1 MKITSQ
7 EELDGLR
14 ASGRLAAQIL
24 HELIERVEV
33 GITTRE
39 LDLMAAKMM
48 EDAGAQSA
56 PIVTYN
62 YPGYT
67 CISVNEEIAHGIPGD
82 RVIEDGDVVNVDVS
96 LVLGGFFADNG
107 FTTVVGTADQEVHDL
122 CKATLEARDEAISKI
137 RPGMPLS
144 MLGRV
149 FQKHAKQVGAK
160 IIRNLCSH
168 GVGRALHEQPDQIL
182 GYFDRKEKRRFA
194 PHMVLTVEPFL
205 SLGADHTYTAQDE
218 WTLLN
223 TQGGRS
229 AQFEHTI
236 VVRPGGP
243 PEILT
248 RI

>member
-1 MKITSQ
+1 MKITTQ
-7 EELDGLR
+7 AELDGLR

-24 HELIERVEV
+24 NELIESVEV

-48 EDAGAQSA
+48 DDAGAQSA

-62 YPGYT
+62 YPGHT
-67 CISVNEEIAHGIPGD
+67 CISVNEEVAHGIPGD
-82 RVIEDGDVVNVDVS
+82 RVIQDGDVVNVDVS
-96 LVLGGFFADNG
+96 LVMGGFFSDNG
-107 FTTVVGTADQEVHDL
+107 FTTIVGQADQQVHDL
-122 CKATLEARDEAISKI
+122 CEATLAARDEAISRI
-137 RPGMPLS
+137 RPGVPLS
-144 MLGRV
+144 MIGKV
-149 FQKHAKQVGAK
+149 FQEQAKRVGAK

-168 GVGRALHEQPDQIL
+168 GVGRALHEKPDQIL
-182 GYFDRKEKRRFA
+182 GYYDRKEKRRFA

-205 SLGADHTYTAQDE
+205 SLGAEHTYTAEDE

-236 VVRPGGP
+236 VVRPNGP

-248 RI
+248 QF